1 MLRSDPKRAGAQ
13 TMKDHPED
21 DPTLNYA
28 QAEYT
33 SRFEVL
39 GFRLRFETNDL
50 RIQNAAM
57 ETFGPAVGNPPGE
70 PEITV
75 RILRHHVDEEA
86 TWLPIQPIVR
96 EHLGLFAVTCSRAT
110 FVSGDT
116 ERGVAIG
123 FVSETVASMPEFL
136 RTNIVMS
143 AFLMA
148 INFRVLGAI
157 HTACV
162 WKNGRSLMLRGAPGA
177 GKSTT
182 AYVALWSGFSLVA
195 EDAVFPRRDESGE
208 IGLYGLPWT
217 MYLLPDAVR
226 FFPELC
232 SAPQFARSSGE
243 TKISI
248 QVNERFPGQCRAA
261 APLGPSVFVARSA
274 DGRSRL
280 VPLERDEFQEQLD
293 ETSIAFERRAAQE
306 SGLWDAM
313 HQLPAYRLEIGP
325 DPFDAVKLLD
335 SLVEN
340 DQNFTTR

>member
-1 MLRSDPKRAGAQ
+1 MLRSDPMHAVAQ

-28 QAEYT
+28 QAEHT
-33 SRFEVL
+33 TRFAVL
-39 GFRLRFETNDL
+39 GFCLQFETNDL
-50 RIQNAAM
+50 RIQNAAK
-57 ETFGPAVGNPPGE
+57 ETFGPNLGDQPGK

-75 RILRHHVDEEA
+75 RILHHHVDEES
-86 TWLPIQPIVR
+86 TWLPVQPIIR
-96 EHLGLFAVTCSRAT
+96 EQLGLFSVTCSRAT

-116 ERGVAIG
+116 ERGVATG

-143 AFLMA
+143 AFLMT

-182 AYVALWSGFSLVA
+182 AYVALRSGFSLVA
-195 EDAVFPRRDESGE
+195 EDAVFPRREEAGE
-208 IGLYGLPWT
+208 IALHGLPWT

-243 TKISI
+243 TKIGI
-248 QVNERFPGQCRAA
+248 HVNEWFPGQCRAA

-274 DGRSRL
+274 DGQSRL
-280 VPLERDEFQEQLD
+280 VPLERDEFQVRLD
-293 ETSIAFERRAAQE
+293 ATSIAFERRAAQE

-313 HQLPAYRLEIGP
+313 HQLPAYRLEVGP
-325 DPFDAVKLLD
+325 DPFDAAQLLD

-340 DQNFTTR
+340 DRNFAAR